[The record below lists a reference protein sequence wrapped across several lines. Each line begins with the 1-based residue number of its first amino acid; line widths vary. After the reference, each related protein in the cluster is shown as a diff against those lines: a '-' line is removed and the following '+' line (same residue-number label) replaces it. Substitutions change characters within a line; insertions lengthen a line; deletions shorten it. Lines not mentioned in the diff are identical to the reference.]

1 MSTTERTVSAVDPPA
16 IAPRNAVRLCIID
29 LGTNSFH
36 AIVVDAFSDGTF
48 ETVDKQKVMVKL
60 GEGAM
65 VQHALTAEARQRG
78 LDALAGLADWAH
90 GLGAEDV
97 VARATSAIRE
107 AANGGAYIEEI
118 RQATG
123 IYVQVISGETE
134 ANLIHQAVRQA
145 VDLSEPTLLVDIGG
159 GSTEFIIADREGAS
173 GMTSLK
179 LGAARLTE
187 MFVTTDPVARHEFTA
202 LRAHIRG
209 EVAPVLAAARAS
221 GVERVVGSSGTLLAI
236 ATATAAA
243 YGEPNRI
250 HDYVFGAAGVRRVTK
265 SLMQGD
271 HAARLATPGISA
283 KRVDQIVAGA
293 AVIDVVLKDLQIKRF
308 EASPVALR
316 EGIVIDYIAQNYQ
329 WLRRLAPYQS
339 LRRRSVHDLAM
350 RLGWDE
356 PHVRHVTRLA
366 LLLFDATRPLHGFG
380 QPERELLEYASLL
393 RDTGY
398 AINRRG
404 HHRHSYYVIRNADLR
419 GFSPDE
425 VAVIAH
431 VARLH
436 RAGRPSEKHPDYAR
450 QPGPLRELITRLAAI
465 LRLANGLDRSHFQ
478 NVVQLDTAL
487 ENDTLRLTIHTRADS
502 QLDLWAGRRG
512 ADLFGRV
519 FGCHVILDAVAASR
533 A

>member
-1 MSTTERTVSAVDPPA
+1 MTSPEPSVLPLDPPA
-16 IAPRNAVRLCIID
+16 RSPRSGIRLCIID

-48 ETVDKQKVMVKL
+48 ETVDKRKVMVKL
-60 GEGAM
+60 GEGGL
-65 VQHALTAEARQRG
+65 VRHALTPEARQRG
-78 LDALAGLADWAH
+78 MEALEDLQAWAET
-90 GLGAEDV
+90 LGAEDI

-107 AANGGAYIEEI
+107 AENGGAYIEEI
-118 RQATG
+118 RKTTG

-134 ANLIHQAVRQA
+134 ARLIYEAVRQA

-159 GSTEFIIADREGAS
+159 GSTECIIAGRDGAS
-173 GMTSLK
+173 GVASLK

-187 MFVTTDPVARHEFTA
+187 MFVTTDPVERHEFKA
-202 LRAHIRG
+202 IRAHARR
-209 EVAPVLAAARAS
+209 ELAPVFAAARAS
-221 GVERVVGSSGTLLAI
+221 GVARVVGSSGTLLAI
-236 ATATAAA
+236 AAATAAA

-265 SLMQGD
+265 ALMQGD
-271 HAARLATPGISA
+271 RAARLATPGISA

-293 AVIDVVLKDLQIKRF
+293 AVIDVILKDLQIKRF
-308 EASPVALR
+308 EVSPSALR

-329 WLRRLAPYQS
+329 WLRRLAPFHS
-339 LRRRSVHDLAM
+339 VRRRSVYDLAM

-356 PHVRHVTRLA
+356 AHVRHVARLA
-366 LLLFDATRPLHGFG
+366 LLLFDATRELHGLG
-380 QPERELLEYASLL
+380 QPERELLEYAAIL

-419 GFSPDE
+419 GFAPDE
-425 VAVIAH
+425 IAVIAH

-436 RAGRPSEKHPDYAR
+436 RAGRPSEKHPDFAR
-450 QPGPLRELITRLAAI
+450 QPGERRDLITRLAAM

-478 NVVQLDTAL
+478 NVIHLDAAL
-487 ENDTLRLTIHTRADS
+487 DESTLRLSIQTKADP

-512 ADLFGRV
+512 ADLFGRA
-519 FGCHVILDAVAASR
+519 FGCTVILDTLG
-533 A
+533 